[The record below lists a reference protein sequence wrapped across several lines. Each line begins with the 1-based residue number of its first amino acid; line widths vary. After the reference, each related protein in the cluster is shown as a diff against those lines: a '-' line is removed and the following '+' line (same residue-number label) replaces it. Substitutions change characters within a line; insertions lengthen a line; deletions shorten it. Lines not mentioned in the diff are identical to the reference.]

1 MEHNVIFNLEKR
13 SNKLFILL
21 ILADLVFM
29 LIHVLYTMDVVTNP
43 LWSIKKDFGYA
54 ERYQYIKEGWI
65 VLLLFIMAIKRS
77 HIIYLT
83 WSTLFM
89 YLLLDDSLRIHERMG
104 SYLFIYFK
112 LQPAFNLRG
121 QDFGELG
128 VSMLFGSLLFLF
140 IGCAYLF
147 CDTVAKQISKH
158 LFILVLALAFCGV
171 FVDTFHRAIP
181 FGPFGKSI
189 RVLVEDGG
197 EMLIMSIIVVYVF
210 NLKVTSKESTIVHEY
225 V

>member
-1 MEHNVIFNLEKR
+1 MIFDLEKR
-13 SNKLFILL
+13 SSKLLIVL

-29 LIHVLYTMDVVTNP
+29 LIHVLYTMDVVINP
-43 LWSIKKDFGYA
+43 LWSIKKDLGYA

-65 VLLLFIMAIKRS
+65 VLLLLVMAIKRS
-77 HIIYLT
+77 HVIYIT
-83 WSTLFM
+83 WSILFM

-104 SYLFIYFK
+104 RYLVGYFN
-112 LQPAFNLRG
+112 LQPAFNLRA

-140 IGCAYLF
+140 IGWAYWF
-147 CDTVAKQISKH
+147 CDTAAKKISKH
-158 LFILVLALAFCGV
+158 LFILVLALGFFGV
-171 FVDTFHRAIP
+171 FVDTFHRAV
-181 FGPFGKSI
+181 PFGKSI

-197 EMLIMSIIVVYVF
+197 EMLIMSIIVAYAY
-210 NLKVTSKESTIVHEY
+210 NLKFTSTEATIVQKG